1 MYFYLFIFFQVWF
14 KNRRAKW
21 RKQKREEQE
30 RLRKMQE
37 EHNSGHRSKSDS
49 TELST
54 SFQVSNINHFSEGED
69 SSSDLEVA

>member
-1 MYFYLFIFFQVWF
+1 
-14 KNRRAKW
+14 
-21 RKQKREEQE
+21 
-30 RLRKMQE
+30 MQE

-54 SFQVSNINHFSEGED
+54 SFQVSNINHFSEGEE